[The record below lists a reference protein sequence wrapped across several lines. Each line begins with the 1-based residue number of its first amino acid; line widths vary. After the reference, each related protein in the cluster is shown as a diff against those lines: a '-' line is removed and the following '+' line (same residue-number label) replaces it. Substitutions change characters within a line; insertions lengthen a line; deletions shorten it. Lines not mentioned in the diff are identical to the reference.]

1 MRIVYTLLLAL
12 LMPLILA
19 RLCWRSLAQRGYR
32 EHIFERFGFYRPAP
46 VKRCIWIHAVSVG
59 ETRAAAPL
67 IHALRERYPTEPIL
81 LTSMT
86 PTGRATAQELFGEAV
101 IAVHLPYDFVSA
113 HRRLAAHFAPLI
125 LLILETELWPN
136 LLFACKQLAIPVV
149 VVNARLSEKSYSG
162 YARFAPIRTLASEA
176 LQSARMVAA
185 QSAADAARFRLL
197 GVDAVSVTGNIKF
210 DVAVDAQLAAL
221 GERWRGAC
229 RHRQVLLCAST
240 REGEEA
246 LLLAAYTATFDE
258 ERRLHT
264 LLVIVPRH
272 PQRFDGVAQEINKFG
287 LDFVNRSDATP
298 DTTFSRTAA
307 CLLGDSMGEM
317 AAYLA
322 FCDVAI
328 IGGSFMPL
336 GGHNL
341 IEACALAK
349 RVIMGPSV
357 FNFADASRQ
366 AREVG
371 ALEIVEDAAAAMRTA
386 LAILEDSARAKR
398 MGDAGLALV
407 DANRGATEKMVNL
420 VADILEKQQHGR

>member
-19 RLCWRSLAQRGYR
+19 RLFWRSLAQRGYR
-32 EHIFERFGFYRPAP
+32 EHLFERFGFYRQAP
-46 VKRCIWIHAVSVG
+46 VKRGIWIHAVSVG

-67 IHALRERYPTEPIL
+67 IHALRARYPTEPIL

-86 PTGRATAQELFGEAV
+86 PTGRATAQALFGEAV

-113 HRRLAAHFAPLI
+113 HRRLAAHFAPSI

-136 LLFACKQLAIPVV
+136 LLFACKQLATPVV

-162 YARFAPIRTLASEA
+162 YARFAPIRALVSEA

-246 LLLAAYTATFDE
+246 LLLAAYAATFDE

-287 LDFVNRSDATP
+287 LDFVRRSGGSSTY
-298 DTTFSRTAA
+298 AA
-307 CLLGDSMGEM
+307 RCLLGDSMGEM

-328 IGGSFMPL
+328 IGGSFIPL

-349 RVIMGPSV
+349 PVIMGPSV

-366 AREVG
+366 AREAG

-407 DANRGATEKMVNL
+407 DANRGATEKVVNL
-420 VADILEKQQHGR
+420 VADILEKQGHGR